1 MTKSLVLA
9 TFLLAVPS
17 AGLEAQPRPAPAR
30 PAQPAERPAEP
41 TRVEERNANETRDRL
56 HEILQQY
63 PPSVGQV
70 LRLDPSLIDRPEYM
84 SSYPTL
90 AAFLAQHPE
99 VAHNPAFFLGASN
112 FGPQY
117 RDTRAQVATAVQD
130 IFIGMEV
137 MLGVMFGIG
146 ALAWLIRS
154 GIDYRRWL
162 RAVKIQTDAH
172 TKIVDRLQSN
182 EDLLTYMN
190 SQAGQRFLNASPVAS
205 APVDQPQFTAPIAAP
220 VNRILWSVQ
229 VGVVL
234 AVAGAGMWVAKNGIF
249 DEAAQAMQVFSILV
263 MSLGFGFVLSA
274 LASYGLSRQLGL
286 VGPSHADHA

>member
-63 PPSVGQV
+63 PPSVSQV

-99 VAHNPAFFLGASN
+99 VAHNPTFVLGTVGG
-112 FGPQY
+112 GPQY
-117 RDTRAQVATAVQD
+117 RDTRAQVANAVQE

-146 ALAWLIRS
+146 A
-154 GIDYRRWL
+154 
-162 RAVKIQTDAH
+162 
-172 TKIVDRLQSN
+172 
-182 EDLLTYMN
+182 
-190 SQAGQRFLNASPVAS
+190 VA
-205 APVDQPQFTAPIAAP
+205 
-220 VNRILWSVQ
+220 
-229 VGVVL
+229 
-234 AVAGAGMWVAKNGIF
+234 
-249 DEAAQAMQVFSILV
+249 
-263 MSLGFGFVLSA
+263 
-274 LASYGLSRQLGL
+274 
-286 VGPSHADHA
+286 